1 MITVSELK
9 KTFDDIKAVDGVSF
23 TIERGETFGLLGPNG
38 VGKSTTINMIVGLL
52 APDAGSI
59 SLEGASDSSLA
70 EYRNQIGAAPQALA
84 LYDDLTAQEN
94 LEFFAK
100 LYNISGD
107 ELKSRIDYS
116 LELAALVDRKDD
128 RVKTYSGGMK
138 RRLNLACAMIHNP
151 PFLALDEPMVGV
163 DPQSRN
169 LIFDRI
175 EELKQSGCTILYTTH
190 YMEEAQR
197 LCDRVAIM
205 DSGKIRDIGT
215 IDELIERHGGPSS
228 VTAEFEEPP
237 KIALPEN
244 ATLDGLTLQAQ
255 TSEPMKLIAKLTDSG
270 VSFRSLHVE
279 KPNLE
284 TVFLNLTGTK
294 LRD

>member
-1 MITVSELK
+1 MITVSDLK
-9 KTFDDIKAVDGVSF
+9 KSFRDIHAVDGVTF
-23 TIERGETFGLLGPNG
+23 TIKRGETFGLLGPNG
-38 VGKSTTINMIVGLL
+38 AGKSTIINMIVGLL
-52 APDAGSI
+52 DPDEGSV
-59 SLEGASDSSLA
+59 SLEGVGDSSSHK
-70 EYRNQIGAAPQALA
+70 YRIQIGAAPQSLA
-84 LYDDLTAQEN
+84 LYDEFSAREN

-100 LYNISGD
+100 LYGLSGSK
-107 ELKSRIDYS
+107 LNSRIEYA

-128 RVKTYSGGMK
+128 RIKTYSGGMK
-138 RRLNLACAMIHNP
+138 RRLNLACSMVHKP

-169 LIFDRI
+169 LIFERI

-205 DSGKIRDIGT
+205 DSGQIRDIGT
-215 IDELIERHGGPSS
+215 IEELIERHGGPSR
-228 VTAEFEEPP
+228 VTAEFE
-237 KIALPEN
+237 KLPGGELP
-244 ATLDGLTLQAQ
+244 AEVTVEGLKLHAQ
-255 TSEPMKLIAKLTDSG
+255 TPNPIKLIAKLSDSG
-270 VSFRSLHVE
+270 VTFRSLHVD